1 MSRVAAELCPPLSK
15 QIFPLHCVPA
25 YPADA
30 MEDEE
35 RQRKLA
41 AGKAKLARFRQR
53 KAQCDGDIPKKQKK
67 KRTPSSRQDPSLHTH
82 QQSGEICSESSQ
94 RVESA
99 GSPDSSSAEKAKH
112 GQVFAADP
120 ESEISTTADEC
131 SSEEEDFSID
141 DSYSEQGAQ
150 SSQTC
155 LQMGENELAEK
166 QHDVE
171 ELTQE
176 LEEMR
181 ASFGT
186 EGLKQLQE
194 FEAAIKQRDGI
205 ITQLTA
211 NLQQARKEKD
221 DTTIEFLELT
231 EQSQKLQIQFQHLQ
245 ANETLQNSTLSRT
258 ATDLLQAK
266 RQIFTL
272 QQQLQDYQKKEE
284 DVQAQISFLQEKIRM
299 LEMEKDRKV
308 ENLNTKEIEEKQA
321 IIEELNT
328 RVIEEE
334 RKTAELENK
343 VTTADELLGQ
353 LQGQVTEKDQEI
365 KSLKLEL
372 VNSQQNERKCSE
384 EIKELMRTVEEL
396 QKRNLKDSQLGT
408 STVQRMEQETQRK
421 LSLLQA
427 ELDEMYGKQ
436 IVQMKQELMKQH
448 MSQIEEL
455 KSQHKRDLE
464 NTLKSDAS
472 STVLH

>member
-1 MSRVAAELCPPLSK
+1 
-15 QIFPLHCVPA
+15 
-25 YPADA
+25 

-67 KRTPSSRQDPSLHTH
+67 KRTPSSKQDPSLHTD

-99 GSPDSSSAEKAKH
+99 GSPDSASAEKAKH

-131 SSEEEDFSID
+131 SSEINGCNSVTKPGNPTDTLREEDFSID

-166 QHDVE
+166 QPDVE

-231 EQSQKLQIQFQHLQ
+231 EQSQKLQVQFQHLQ

-284 DVQAQISFLQEKIRM
+284 DVQAQISFLQ
-299 LEMEKDRKV
+299 
-308 ENLNTKEIEEKQA
+308 
-321 IIEELNT
+321 
-328 RVIEEE
+328 
-334 RKTAELENK
+334 
-343 VTTADELLGQ
+343 
-353 LQGQVTEKDQEI
+353 
-365 KSLKLEL
+365 
-372 VNSQQNERKCSE
+372 
-384 EIKELMRTVEEL
+384 
-396 QKRNLKDSQLGT
+396 
-408 STVQRMEQETQRK
+408 
-421 LSLLQA
+421 
-427 ELDEMYGKQ
+427 
-436 IVQMKQELMKQH
+436 
-448 MSQIEEL
+448 
-455 KSQHKRDLE
+455 
-464 NTLKSDAS
+464 
-472 STVLH
+472 